1 MLYFRNIS
9 CIVFCTPESK
19 SHMEHFWYIV
29 VGSNINGYAISV
41 VKYKKIVLYLF
52 RDSVSLCSIDWS
64 GTACVGQASFEL
76 RDSHL
81 FLPPKS

>member
-1 MLYFRNIS
+1 MLYFRNVS
-9 CIVFCTPESK
+9 CIAFCTPESK
-19 SHMEHFWYIV
+19 SCMEHIWYMV
-29 VGSNINGYAISV
+29 VGSNISGCVISV

-52 RDSVSLCSIDWS
+52 RDSTSLCSIDWS
-64 GTACVGQASFEL
+64 RTACVGQASFEF

>member
-1 MLYFRNIS
+1 M
-9 CIVFCTPESK
+9 
-19 SHMEHFWYIV
+19 V
-29 VGSNINGYAISV
+29 VISV
-41 VKYKKIVLYLF
+41 VKYKKIVLHLF
-52 RDSVSLCSIDWS
+52 RDSVLLCSIDWS